1 MRPGHPR
8 PLQTLTAMPTFFAL
22 HPWDIDPHKWRAC
35 LHRAEAVMLS
45 AGWSRHARKF
55 HEVRMRKARQLWT
68 KP

>member
-1 MRPGHPR
+1 
-8 PLQTLTAMPTFFAL
+8 MPTFFVL

-35 LHRAEAVMLS
+35 LHRAESVMLS

-55 HEVRMRKARQLWT
+55 TEVKLRKARQLWA